1 MGTRLYLPN
10 YIQIGTKYYW
20 TINGQNTGIEVD
32 PCILGDETHGGT
44 ILGGGGA
51 SILYTA
57 GDNITIDPSH
67 KISAHVPDITGKQDK
82 SDTSLNTTNKTV
94 VGGINELNSKIE
106 GLGSLMNF
114 KGSVEDYTNLP
125 TTGAEKDVYYCK
137 SDNGSN
143 KKGFY
148 FWCTSDSKWEK
159 LSLGITTD
167 SFVTLDTA
175 QTIESQKT
183 FTVNPKVQ
191 VTEGGVATDK
201 PVVYK
206 DSIEYN
212 ELQPKTL
219 QTPLTID
226 GSLKSTVEDVLKA
239 LNEKEPGGGLKY
251 IVTNYGNLP
260 PTTGL
265 TKGDLCYCENDY
277 TDTGVEPSET
287 YYKGVY
293 YYNGSRWK
301 ICANETDSTNY
312 VTTNKAQS
320 IFGLKTFIQTP
331 QVKIPG
337 GTNKDVLVKDTL
349 TSTEIEEK
357 LTGVSNA
364 IHYKG
369 SVTTK
374 TALPTTGNA
383 KNDIYYVEDTKL
395 TYLYN
400 DTEWIEL
407 DLSQLESIKQLQSLG
422 LTNIVEDYSKLPTAS
437 ATNDVYFA
445 LTDYTDTETHFKGLY
460 RYDGTSWNYIGSD
473 ISSVIESNKSEIELL
488 KTELQK
494 VKDGLKIF
502 TDGFAIYSDTD
513 GSNKS
518 IIWTE
523 AQYNAIADTDKENKI
538 YMIKG

>member
-10 YIQIGTKYYW
+10 YTQIGTKYYW

-44 ILGGGGA
+44 IGGGGGA
-51 SILYTA
+51 SIVYTA

-114 KGSVEDYTNLP
+114 KGSVEDYTTLP
-125 TTGAEKDVYYCK
+125 TTGSEKDVYYCK

-167 SFVTLDTA
+167 SFVTLDTT

-183 FTVNPKVQ
+183 FTVNPQVQ
-191 VTEGGVATDK
+191 VTEGGATVDK
-201 PVVYK
+201 PILYK
-206 DSIEYN
+206 DSTEYN
-212 ELQPKTL
+212 LLQPKTL
-219 QTPLTID
+219 QTSLTID
-226 GSLKSTVEDVLKA
+226 GALKSTVEDALKA
-239 LNEKEPGGGLKY
+239 LNEKESGGGLKY
-251 IVTNYGNLP
+251 IVTNYDNLP
-260 PTTGL
+260 KTGL
-265 TKGDLCYCENDY
+265 TKGDLGYCQQDFID
-277 TDTGVEPSET
+277 TDVHPSET

-293 YYNGSRWK
+293 YYNGSRWE

-312 VTTNKAQS
+312 VNTNKAQS
-320 IFGLKTFIQTP
+320 IFGLKTFLQTP
-331 QVKIPG
+331 QVETVD
-337 GTNKDVLVKDTL
+337 GTKKDVLIKDTL

-364 IHYKG
+364 VHYKG
-369 SVTTK
+369 SIATK
-374 TALPTTGNA
+374 TALPTTGNT

-395 TYLYN
+395 AYLYN

-407 DLSQLESIKQLQSLG
+407 DLSQ
-422 LTNIVEDYSKLPTAS
+422 
-437 ATNDVYFA
+437 
-445 LTDYTDTETHFKGLY
+445 
-460 RYDGTSWNYIGSD
+460 
-473 ISSVIESNKSEIELL
+473 IESNKSEIETL

-494 VKDGLKIF
+494 VKDELKIF